1 MISDEELK
9 EIVRDAAHAHWE
21 IEPEIAEIAQ
31 ELLQRREAEKKNLQL
46 WSEEDP
52 ESGPFDA
59 QGMAESIADNLQDDD
74 ETAEGIHCA
83 VRLSG
88 RTMRVWLTGGED
100 REVHWEWV

>member
-1 MISDEELK
+1 MFSDEQLK
-9 EIVRDAAHAHWE
+9 DLVLRSGDAKWLTTTKE
-21 IEPEIAEIAQ
+21 MAQ